1 MQSAWIEVT
10 WLPINCCYS
19 FGCLSQ
25 DYWSFQASECAD
37 PTCIHSFP
45 CSHGSLWLGA
55 ELVQTWKKTAT
66 NLVKAGVD
74 ALDYLYF
81 QQFSFK
87 ESSSFVQSRLKW
99 RLLISGKIKRTEQ
112 VKRIVH
118 WGGYFCFNNVLLQ
131 QLKLKSKQAW
141 ALRFIMVK
149 ASTVPLGSS
158 QLASFVFNSYCPVES
173 DNMAHNE

>member
-1 MQSAWIEVT
+1 MNWSNVITDKLLLFIWLSFTGLLIFPREMCWSQVHTQFSVFTWVTMARSRASADMEK
-10 WLPINCCYS
+10 NCNR
-19 FGCLSQ
+19 FG
-25 DYWSFQASECAD
+25 
-37 PTCIHSFP
+37 
-45 CSHGSLWLGA
+45 
-55 ELVQTWKKTAT
+55 
-66 NLVKAGVD
+66 KAGVD

-141 ALRFIMVK
+141 ALHFIMVK